1 MAETEYAP
9 VRRRRP
15 RRRRKSPGGWIALA
29 LVFVFL
35 GGLACGLRLGQSGAW
50 EKLLSGRWRSNVPEE
65 ILLPDFIEEDLLSLN
80 PYSRPG
86 IALEQVNDVIIHYV
100 GNPNTTAAQNRS
112 YFQGLADSGATYASS
127 NLIVGLEGETLL
139 CVPLDEVAYCSNS
152 RNSDSISIE
161 FCHPDD
167 SGEPTQATYDSL
179 VRLTAWL
186 LELYGLDED
195 NILRHYDVTGKGCPR
210 WYVADEAAWAQ
221 FREDV
226 GNALG

>member
-112 YFQGLADSGATYASS
+112 YFQGLAESGATYASS

-210 WYVADEAAWAQ
+210 WYVADEAAWEQ

-226 GNALG
+226 GKALG